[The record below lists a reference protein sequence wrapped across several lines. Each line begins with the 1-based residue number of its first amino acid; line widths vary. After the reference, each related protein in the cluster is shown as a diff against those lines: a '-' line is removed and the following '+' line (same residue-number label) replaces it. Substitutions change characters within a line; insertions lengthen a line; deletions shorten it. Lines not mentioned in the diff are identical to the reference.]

1 MKCFLKVLRKMQ
13 QKSLIYVCNY
23 LIIFIITHLKMII
36 AHYLKKTCLKLVDL
50 ISTQ

>member
-23 LIIFIITHLKMII
+23 LYHNTFKNDNCSL
-36 AHYLKKTCLKLVDL
+36 LKKTCLKLVDL